1 MSNITLA
8 RARTQRGSAQFG
20 RRISQVFLAIELALQ
35 VRRERRLLA
44 GMSDGM
50 LKDIGLTRADVHG
63 ETGRAFWDVPAD
75 RQ

>member
-1 MSNITLA
+1 MSSLILA
-8 RARTQRGSAQFG
+8 RSGSRQGSAQFG

-35 VRRERRLLA
+35 VRRERRMLA

-50 LKDIGLTRADVHG
+50 LKDIGLTRADVHR
-63 ETGRAFWDVPAD
+63 ETGRALWDVPAD